1 MIEKVGWKMKHIC
14 ILCDHAYE
22 PNRQQQ
28 KKLMKFP
35 QLIQICPRMFRP
47 NHKKSNG
54 KSRNREKTH
63 SND

>member
-1 MIEKVGWKMKHIC
+1 MKHVC

-35 QLIQICPRMFRP
+35 QLIQICPRCSTRIT
-47 NHKKSNG
+47 KKVMA
-54 KSRNREKTH
+54 RAEQAKTY